1 VSRITLEGNSAE
13 IRIAR
18 MRKIIGQPLSP
29 ASLDFIEKWISEK
42 LKELAQDPFNI
53 RKSKPV
59 TSKDRRTAR
68 VGGYR
73 LLFVVEGDVLMVSD
87 CGPRG
92 QIYR

>member
-1 VSRITLEGNSAE
+1 LDLKVQISRNAQKYINALDQPT
-13 IRIAR
+13 
-18 MRKIIGQPLSP
+18 RKR
-29 ASLDFIEKWISEK
+29 ISEK